1 MKIDIPIIRFDYL
14 VGNDH
19 YYVVQS
25 VTMDWY
31 GYSLLSFED
40 AEEQL
45 LKGLPKLNEQYFE
58 DELRFILNLNKGFKP
73 ELSHI
78 EYNPNLE
85 EFNTPFIIPYVLF
98 EIDGHAFIQVLFFFK
113 MKLFHL
119 GKYAEGID
127 HNQVEEILRSKLN
140 SYIRK
145 KTFDETGVFNPL
157 KVKNKNLLT
166 ELKGDFKIQTY
177 ELNTLS
183 FDFSK
188 RAKLTKYT
196 KDEDSVNI
204 LMSSG
209 QDLSGDE
216 ELKKVAYLLNED
228 YPNQLKPFLGQQ
240 EIVEQTYNLLS
251 NPESRS
257 FLVKGPGGS
266 GKQSLI
272 HQCIYRQENS
282 KGVKENSN
290 GFEIWEMDPHALISG
305 MSMVGQ
311 WENRIESILQH
322 IIAHN
327 QESNNRIILLFSNI
341 VALIQGG
348 KSSQNSLSFSKVL
361 LNYIRKKE
369 IQIVVLCTEEEWAI
383 ANEKDN
389 DFMNLLLPIALPKI
403 TLEQCLDLSI
413 DFKRWAENRYNCAFH
428 PLALKTL
435 VDYVRNF
442 AKHEALPG
450 ALFNRIN
457 NLAKKNKYN
466 LINAT
471 DAEDF
476 LNASNKSTFLSR
488 AIHPTEFKNKLS
500 KQLVGQPKA
509 VNTLCNAYQLI
520 NAGFSN
526 SEKPLGSFLFIGP
539 TGVGKTQAAKLLAKL
554 IHGNEDKL
562 LRIDLNEYVGYDSV
576 GRLIGSPIHGEG
588 TLTRMVRNN
597 PHGVLLLDEVEK
609 ANKNVINLLL
619 QVLDD
624 ARLTDHKGKVVSFS
638 NLIIVMSSNLG
649 AKEAASMM
657 GFTKS
662 KSEMEGVYR
671 KAVYSFF
678 KPEFINRI
686 DEVVIFNS
694 LDFQNILQI
703 AKLQMADLLLREGF
717 VRRNSILSVEES
729 ALEWVAKRGYDD
741 LMGGRGLKR
750 QIEKDITAL
759 SAVEL
764 AKMEQSNAILLRV
777 YLDQDKLGVN
787 IIPFEFSD
795 KSESLPD
802 IQQPGNQSDSD
813 AVEQLIHNYALL
825 DEKLRAE
832 REEYVFADEDIDED
846 NNDVLLTFYELQN
859 KLIESQ
865 EELKKI
871 FLEVKTNQNI
881 YPFRFR
887 VNEFNFTTEQ
897 NIENQVS
904 QLLKQANDAPSLYKD
919 LGKAFDYHDLNQKY
933 ISYQANAFGEGNFE
947 HFFIEIRSVQFD
959 QWSEAKVQ
967 LLEFYKE
974 FLLNLGAN
982 VVVHEDRELI
992 EVNGFGL
999 FKLLASEI
1007 GLHVF
1012 YQGVGKMSFF
1022 NVNIFMND
1030 QEQPYVKTINYE
1042 IKPEIVRL
1050 YISDQLILDL
1060 KTNTIGPFKPNAFEY
1075 QYLNHYQLFAQ
1086 GTEIDLEKK
1095 NSGTYLD

>member
-78 EYNPNLE
+78 EYSLDLE
-85 EFNTPFIIPYVLF
+85 EFNTPFVIPYVLF
-98 EIDGHAFIQVLFFFK
+98 EIEGHTFVQILLFFK

-119 GKYAEGID
+119 GKQEKGID
-127 HNQVEEILRSKLN
+127 HDQIENILRSKLD
-140 SYIRK
+140 SFLK
-145 KTFDETGVFNPL
+145 KKILNNQGEYDPL
-157 KVKNKNLLT
+157 QVKNKNLLT

-177 ELNTLS
+177 ELSTLN

-188 RAKLTKYT
+188 RARLTKYT
-196 KDEDSVNI
+196 RDEDSVNI

-209 QDLSGDE
+209 QELKGDE
-216 ELKKVAYLLNED
+216 ELKKVAYLLNDD

-257 FLVKGPGGS
+257 FLVKGPAGS

-272 HQCIYRQENS
+272 HQCIYRQENA
-282 KGVKENSN
+282 KGVKENPN
-290 GFEIWEMDPHALISG
+290 GFQIWEMDPHALISG

-311 WENRIESILQH
+311 WENRIESILQY
-322 IIAHN
+322 IIEHN
-327 QESNNRIILLFSNI
+327 KESNSRIILLFSNI

-369 IQIVVLCTEEEWAI
+369 IQIVALCTEEEWAI

-413 DFKRWAENRYNCAFH
+413 DFKRWAENRYSCAFH
-428 PLALKTL
+428 PLAMKTL

-457 NLAKKNKYN
+457 SLAKKNKYS
-466 LINAT
+466 LINAK
-471 DAEDF
+471 DAEDY
-476 LNASNKSTFLSR
+476 LNASNKSSFLSK
-488 AIHPTEFKNKLS
+488 AIHPNTFKTKLS
-500 KQLVGQPKA
+500 NQLVGQPKA
-509 VNTLCNAYQLI
+509 IDTLCNAYQLI

-539 TGVGKTQAAKLLAKL
+539 TGVGKTQAAKLIAKL

-576 GRLIGSPIHGEG
+576 GRLIGSAIHGEG

-624 ARLTDHKGKVVSFS
+624 ARLTDYKGKVVSFS
-638 NLIIVMSSNLG
+638 NLIIIMSSNLG

-777 YLDQDKLGVN
+777 YLDQDQLGVN
-787 IIPFEFSD
+787 IIPFEFSNAINL
-795 KSESLPD
+795 EPG
-802 IQQPGNQSDSD
+802 IQTEDDTSDTER
-813 AVEQLIHNYALL
+813 VEKLIQYYEVI
-825 DEKLRAE
+825 DEKLRSE
-832 REEYVFADEDIDED
+832 REEYVFADKDIDEE
-846 NNDVLLTFYELQN
+846 NNDVLLTFYDLQN

-865 EELKKI
+865 EELKKV
-871 FLEVKTNQNI
+871 FLEVKTNQYL
-881 YPFRFR
+881 YPFRFKN
-887 VNEFNFTTEQ
+887 NEFDFTTEQ

-904 QLLKQANDAPSLYKD
+904 QLLKQANDAPVLYKEF
-919 LGKAFDYHDLNQKY
+919 GKAYDFHSLNQRY
-933 ISYQANAFGEGNFE
+933 ISYQAIAFGEGKFE
-947 HFFIEIRSVQFD
+947 HFYIEIRSVQFD
-959 QWSEAKVQ
+959 QWSDAKEQ
-967 LLEFYKE
+967 LLEFYKN

-982 VVVHEDRELI
+982 AIVHKEEDLI
-992 EVNGFGL
+992 EVHCFGL
-999 FKLLASEI
+999 FKLMASEI

-1012 YQGVGKMSFF
+1012 YQGAGKMSFF
-1022 NVNIFMND
+1022 NVNIFMN
-1030 QEQPYVKTINYE
+1030 EESQPYSKKIDYE

-1050 YISDQLILDL
+1050 YISNQLILDL

-1075 QYLNHYQLFAQ
+1075 QFLNHYKLFKS
-1086 GTEIDLEKK
+1086 EPKIDLERK

>member
-1 MKIDIPIIRFDYL
+1 MKIDIPIIRFDYI

-31 GYSLLSFED
+31 GYSLLSYED

-78 EYNPNLE
+78 EYNPNIA
-85 EFNTPFIIPYVLF
+85 EFNEAFIIPYVLF
-98 EIDGHAFIQVLFFFK
+98 EIDGHHFVQILFFFK

-119 GKYAEGID
+119 GDSSQHLDHDKIEDTLRERLNNYIKRKILDENGEYA
-127 HNQVEEILRSKLN
+127 
-140 SYIRK
+140 
-145 KTFDETGVFNPL
+145 PL
-157 KVKNKNLLT
+157 KVKNKTLLA
-166 ELKGDFKIQTY
+166 ELKGDFKVQTY
-177 ELNTLS
+177 EINALK
-183 FDFSK
+183 FDFNK
-188 RAKLTKYT
+188 RAKITKYT
-196 KDEDSVNI
+196 KDEDNVNI

-209 QDLSGDE
+209 QELSGDE
-216 ELKKVAYLLNED
+216 ELKKVAYLVNED

-240 EIVEQTYNLLS
+240 EIVDQTYNLLS
-251 NPESRS
+251 NTESRS
-257 FLVKGPGGS
+257 FLVKGPPGS

-272 HQCIYRQENS
+272 HQCIYKQENS
-282 KGVKENSN
+282 KGVKENTG
-290 GFEIWEMDPHALISG
+290 GFEVWEMDPHALISG

-311 WENRIESILQH
+311 WENRIESILQY
-322 IIAHN
+322 IIKQN
-327 QESNNRIILLFSNI
+327 SESKNRIILLFSNI

-428 PLALKTL
+428 PLAMKTL
-435 VDYVRNF
+435 VDYVRNY

-457 NLAKKNKYN
+457 NLAKKNKYS
-466 LINAT
+466 LITAL
-471 DAEDF
+471 DAEEH
-476 LNASNKSTFLSR
+476 LNTSNKSNFLSK
-488 AIHPTEFKNKLS
+488 AIHPKDFNTELT
-500 KQLVGQPKA
+500 KQLIGQPKA
-509 VNTLCNAYQLI
+509 IDTLCNAYQLI

-539 TGVGKTQAAKLLAKL
+539 TGVGKTQAAKLIAKL

-576 GRLIGSPIHGEG
+576 GRLIGSPLHGEG

-638 NLIIVMSSNLG
+638 NLIIIMSSNLG

-759 SAVEL
+759 SAMEL
-764 AKMEQSNAILLRV
+764 AKMEQINAILLRV
-777 YLDQDKLGVN
+777 YLEKEKLGVN
-787 IIPFEFSD
+787 IIPFEFSERLD
-795 KSESLPD
+795 PLKG
-802 IQQPGNQSDSD
+802 IQNEVVDSD
-813 AVEQLIHNYALL
+813 YEAVETLVQYYELL
-825 DEKLRAE
+825 DEKLRSE
-832 REEYVFADEDIDED
+832 RADYVFADKDVDEE
-846 NNDVLLTFYELQN
+846 NNQVLLTFYELQN
-859 KLIESQ
+859 KLIDNQ
-865 EELKKI
+865 QELKTI
-871 FLEVKTNQNI
+871 FLEGKYNQNL
-881 YPFRFR
+881 YPFRFKQ
-887 VNEFNFTTEQ
+887 NEFIFTTEQ

-904 QLLKQANDAPSLYKD
+904 QLLKIENDALPLYKEF
-919 LGKAFDYHDLNQKY
+919 GKAYDFHDLNQKY
-933 ISYQANAFGEGNFE
+933 IAYQAVSFGEGEFE

-959 QWSEAKVQ
+959 QWSGAKTQ
-967 LLEFYKE
+967 LLNFYKN
-974 FLLNLGAN
+974 FLVNLGASTI
-982 VVVHEDRELI
+982 VHYEEDLL
-992 EVNGFGL
+992 EVRSFGL

-1012 YQGVGKMSFF
+1012 YQGAGKMSFF
-1022 NVNIFMND
+1022 NVNIFMKD
-1030 QEQPYVKTINYE
+1030 DDEAYIKKIDYE
-1042 IKPEIVRL
+1042 IKPEIIRL
-1050 YISDQLILDL
+1050 YILDQIILDL
-1060 KTNTIGPFKPNAFEY
+1060 KTNTIGPFELNTLEY
-1075 QYLNHYQLFAQ
+1075 QFLNHYQLLKFNK
-1086 GTEIDLEKK
+1086 DLDLNKK
-1095 NSGTYLD
+1095 NSQTYLD

>member
-1 MKIDIPIIRFDYL
+1 MKIDIPIIRFDYT
-14 VGNDH
+14 VSNDH

-31 GYSLLSFED
+31 GYSLVSYED

-58 DELRFILNLNKGFKP
+58 DELRFILNLNKGFKS

-78 EYNPNLE
+78 EYNPSVE
-85 EFNTPFIIPYVLF
+85 DFNTAFDIPYVLF
-98 EIDGHAFIQVLFFFK
+98 EIDGHYFIQIIFFFK

-119 GKYAEGID
+119 GKELKGFD
-127 HNQVEEILRSKLN
+127 HDQIEQLLKSKLDN
-140 SYIRK
+140 FIK
-145 KTFDETGVFNPL
+145 KKIFDETGVFDPL
-157 KVKNKNLLT
+157 KIKNKNLLT

-177 ELNTLS
+177 EIGSLK

-196 KDEDSVNI
+196 KDEDSVNL
-204 LMSSG
+204 LMASS
-209 QDLSGDE
+209 QELNGDD

-228 YPNQLKPFLGQQ
+228 YPTQLKPFLGQQ

-251 NPESRS
+251 NPEGRS

-266 GKQSLI
+266 GKQSLV

-282 KGVKENSN
+282 KGVTEKDK
-290 GFEIWEMDPHALISG
+290 GFQIWEMDPHALISG

-327 QESNNRIILLFSNI
+327 EENQSRIILLFSNI

-389 DFMNLLLPIALPKI
+389 DFINLLLPIALPKI

-435 VDYVRNF
+435 VDYVRNY

-457 NLAKKNKYN
+457 SLAKKSKFN
-466 LINAT
+466 LITAK

-476 LNASNKSTFLSR
+476 LNTSNRSSFLSR
-488 AIHPTEFKNKLS
+488 AIHPSVFRDQLK
-500 KQLVGQPKA
+500 KQLIGQHKA
-509 VNTLCNAYQLI
+509 IDTLCNAYQLI

-539 TGVGKTQAAKLLAKL
+539 TGVGKTQAAKLIAKL

-624 ARLTDHKGKVVSFS
+624 ARLTDYKGKVVSFS

-694 LDFQNILQI
+694 LNFQNILQI

-764 AKMEQSNAILLRV
+764 AKMDQLNAILLRV
-777 YLDQDKLGVN
+777 FLENEKLGVN
-787 IIPFEFSD
+787 IIPFKFSKVLKD
-795 KSESLPD
+795 TSALDSNNELSDIEQVESLMH
-802 IQQPGNQSDSD
+802 GY
-813 AVEQLIHNYALL
+813 ELL

-832 REEYVFADEDIDED
+832 REDYVFADKEIDEE
-846 NNDVLLTFYELQN
+846 NNQVLLTFYELQN

-871 FLEVKTNQNI
+871 FLEVKSNQNL
-881 YPFRFR
+881 YAFRLKQNKFT
-887 VNEFNFTTEQ
+887 FTTKQ

-904 QLLKQANDAPSLYKD
+904 QLLKQANEAQLLFKD
-919 LGKAFDYHDLNQKY
+919 IGKAHDYHQLNQKY
-933 ISYQANAFGEGNFE
+933 IAYQATSFAEGHFE
-947 HFFIEIRSVQFD
+947 HFFIDIRSVQFD
-959 QWSEAKVQ
+959 QSSAAKIH
-967 LLEFYKE
+967 LINFYKKY
-974 FLLNLGAN
+974 LLNLGAN
-982 VVVHEDRELI
+982 VFVHKEDDLI
-992 EVNGFGL
+992 EVHSFGL
-999 FKLLASEI
+999 FKLILAEI

-1012 YQGVGKMSFF
+1012 YQGAGKMSFF
-1022 NVNIFMND
+1022 NISIYMNEE
-1030 QEQPYVKTINYE
+1030 QETLIDKIDYE

-1050 YISDQLILDL
+1050 YIIDQLILDL
-1060 KTNTIGPFKPNAFEY
+1060 RTNTIGPFEPNSFEY
-1075 QYLNHYQLFAQ
+1075 QFLNHHQLIKNSNQ
-1086 GTEIDLEKK
+1086 IDPLEK
-1095 NSGTYLD
+1095 NSDSYSD